1 MIKDRSREKLLN
13 AILYFVE
20 NTRQCG
26 KTKLYKLL
34 YFLDFQHYS
43 QVGRSVTGL
52 EYFAW
57 PMGPVPKVLHDEF
70 KSPAADAA
78 EMIELGTVVF
88 GSGKRMLKIT
98 PKRPFDPTHFSKR
111 ELRLLESLAEQY
123 KDALAEKM
131 IEATH
136 LENLPWHQI
145 YEVQRKKQG
154 QIPYEYALRKGEF
167 EEITKLIAEHKSFL
181 GNYK

>member
-1 MIKDRSREKLLN
+1 MITDRSREKLLN
-13 AILYFVE
+13 AIIYFVE

-34 YFLDFQHYS
+34 YFMDFQHYS

-57 PMGPVPKVLHDEF
+57 PMGPVPTALHGEF
-70 KSPAADAA
+70 KQPAADVS
-78 EMIELGTVVF
+78 ETLTLETVRF
-88 GSGKRMLKIT
+88 GRDKKMLKIT
-98 PKRPFDPTHFSKR
+98 PKRSFDSTHFSKR
-111 ELRLLESLAEQY
+111 ELRILQSLAVQY
-123 KDALAEKM
+123 RDALAEQM
-131 IEATH
+131 VEATH

-145 YEVQRKKQG
+145 YEVQRKKQS

-167 EEITKLIAEHKSFL
+167 DEISKLIAEHQAFME
-181 GNYK
+181 NYK